1 MIKDEIFIV
10 SHHGCPPCEALA
22 RAMAK
27 AKKDR
32 IPIYDIASSD
42 EALDLLLERNE
53 LAVPI
58 AFYRDG
64 GKVKKC
70 QIRHSGDKII
80 IDCGKEHL
88 EFTK

>member
-1 MIKDEIFIV
+1 MIEDKVFVI
-10 SHHGCPPCEALA
+10 SHHGCPPCEVLA
-22 RAMAK
+22 RAI
-27 AKKDR
+27 KDK

-42 EALDLLLERNE
+42 EALDILLERNE
-53 LAVPI
+53 LAVPT

-80 IDCGKEHL
+80 LDCGKEHL
-88 EFTK
+88 EFPK